1 MSDKKQHTGVF
12 TDSIIKVSGS
22 SNPQSVGS
30 ILARAISAGQTPKMR
45 AIGAS
50 AVNQAVKACA
60 IARGFVAPRGLDI
73 SYIIGFDDIIGDNGD
88 QISAMFFR
96 EKAHCFSILSN
107 NLSKVSILNSFL
119 LVPEKVFVSCPIEM
133 NIS

>member
-1 MSDKKQHTGVF
+1 MADTERSTSSVN

-30 ILARAISAGQTPKMR
+30 ILARAITAGHIPKMR

-60 IARGFVAPRGLDI
+60 IARGFVAPRGLDV

-88 QISAMFFR
+88 QISAMFFKPVVR
-96 EKAHCFSILSN
+96 
-107 NLSKVSILNSFL
+107 
-119 LVPEKVFVSCPIEM
+119 
-133 NIS
+133 

>member
-1 MSDKKQHTGVF
+1 MADTERSTSSVN
-12 TDSIIKVSGS
+12 TNSIIKVSGS

-30 ILARAISAGQTPKMR
+30 ILARAISAGHIPKMR

-60 IARGFVAPRGLDI
+60 IARGFVAPRGLDV

-88 QISAMFFR
+88 QISAMFFKPVVR
-96 EKAHCFSILSN
+96 
-107 NLSKVSILNSFL
+107 
-119 LVPEKVFVSCPIEM
+119 
-133 NIS
+133 